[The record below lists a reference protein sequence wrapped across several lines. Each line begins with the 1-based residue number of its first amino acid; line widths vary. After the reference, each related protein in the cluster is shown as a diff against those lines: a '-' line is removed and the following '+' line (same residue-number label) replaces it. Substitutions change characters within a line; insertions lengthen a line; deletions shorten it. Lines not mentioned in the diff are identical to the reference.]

1 MQLLGPKTSLECME
15 ETVLDNRALVK
26 SIVEGNR
33 EAFREFVVRYERLVR
48 HVVFRMLPNQT
59 DREDVCQDV
68 FMKIYQ
74 NLAGFQFNSQIS
86 TWVARISYNTCLNH
100 LEKKKVPLIGD
111 CVGEE
116 ETTDC
121 WTDTRA
127 NTEGYAEDRDVS
139 VKICSE
145 IDKLPVIYGTIL
157 SLFHLQEM
165 RYHEIATI
173 LSMPEGTVK
182 SYLFRARKMLKERL
196 MDRYALEE
204 LCA

>member
-1 MQLLGPKTSLECME
+1 MQLLPLKTSLVGME
-15 ETVLDNRALVK
+15 GTDLDNRDLVK
-26 SIVEGNR
+26 NIIDGNR

-48 HVVFRMLPNQT
+48 HVVFRMLPNET

-68 FMKIYQ
+68 FLKIYQ
-74 NLAGFQFNSQIS
+74 NLAGFQFNSRIS
-86 TWVARISYNTCLNH
+86 TWVARIAYNTCLNH
-100 LEKKKVPLIGD
+100 LEKKKVPLVGD
-111 CVGEE
+111 CVGEN

-121 WTDTRA
+121 WTDTSA
-127 NTEGYAEDRDVS
+127 NTEGYAEDRDVA

-165 RYHEIATI
+165 RYHEIAKI